1 METLRSFGGISGFPK
16 PRESVHDAFIAGHAS
31 NAVSVALGM
40 ARARTQLGEDYSV
53 IALLGDGALTG
64 GLAYEGL
71 SNAGQSGEP
80 LIVILNDNGM
90 SITKN
95 VGGVAQHLAHQRLK
109 PQYLR
114 FKRGYRRLMSALP
127 GGQHIYRFTHKVKT
141 AVKETLLP
149 CSLFEDMGFVYLGPV
164 DGHDVR
170 GLTRLLAVR
179 QGAGGPGAPPYPH
192 GEGQGLCPRRA
203 EPPTPI
209 TGWAVLRPERGA
221 LQSSGPSYSSVF
233 GETLCALAQ
242 EDRRVCA
249 ITAAMRDGT
258 GLGEFERRFPGR
270 FFDVGIAEGHAV
282 AMAAGMAKQGSLPVF
297 AVYSSF
303 LQRGYDMLLHDVGIL
318 GLHVVLGVDR
328 AGLVGE
334 DGETHHGLFDVAYLS
349 TVPGMTLYAPSSFAE
364 LRSMLRRAV
373 EEDRGLWRSA
383 IPGAGRGPT
392 GPTAAP
398 PHRPPAGGQRPDPGD
413 LRRHSGPGAGGPPR
427 PWRPRAAGRRWS
439 SSTGSSPWRP
449 VRCWSQCGR
458 QAGCWCGGV
467 RRHGLHRGAAVRPG
481 WPGGGPPPGGAAVQ
495 HRGGIHPSGHHCR
508 AAAGCAAW
516 TEPPWSGRR
525 WRCGSVGKKRLD
537 VLLCERGLAESRQR
551 AQADIMG
558 GCVFVEGRPALKAG
572 QAVDEEAQIEVRGQA
587 IPYVSRGGLKLAKA
601 MDVFSLDLTGWCA
614 PTSGPPPGASPT
626 ACSSTAR
633 RRSSAVDTGYGKL
646 AWKLRTDPRV
656 VALGAHQR
664 PLPHPGADP
673 GLPWTSPAW
682 MSPLSPCGLS
692 CPPSGGC

>member
-1 METLRSFGGISGFPK
+1 MTEFEEMPDWKAISDGEAEALCTRLRARLLDVVSRTGGHLASNLGAVEITVALHRVFDTGRDRLVFDVGHQCYVHKLLTGRGAAMETLRSFGGISGFPK

-114 FKRGYRRLMSALP
+114 FKKGYRRLMSALP

-170 GLTRLLAVR
+170 GLTRLLRYAR
-179 QGAGGPGAPPYPH
+179 ELEAPVLLHIRTVKGKGYAPAERNPDAYH
-192 GEGQGLCPRRA
+192 GVGRFCVQNG
-203 EPPTPI
+203 EP
-209 TGWAVLRPERGA
+209 

-334 DGETHHGLFDVAYLS
+334 DGETHHGLFDPAFLD
-349 TVPGMTLYAPSSFAE
+349 TIPGMTVLCPASFAE
-364 LRSMLRRAV
+364 LRDMLEYAVYEVKGPVAIRYPRGGEGAYQDGAPRHPAVLLREGTDLTLVGCGTLVNELLDCADRLAADGIRAEVVKLNTITPLPLELVARSVKKTGRLLVAEESAEMGGIGQRIAAGLLAVGVPVQGLALASTGRGFVTHGTIPQLRRLCGLDGESLYHRAREV
-373 EEDRGLWRSA
+373 CGHGKSEEAS
-383 IPGAGRGPT
+383 
-392 GPTAAP
+392 
-398 PHRPPAGGQRPDPGD
+398 
-413 LRRHSGPGAGGPPR
+413 
-427 PWRPRAAGRRWS
+427 
-439 SSTGSSPWRP
+439 
-449 VRCWSQCGR
+449 
-458 QAGCWCGGV
+458 
-467 RRHGLHRGAAVRPG
+467 
-481 WPGGGPPPGGAAVQ
+481 
-495 HRGGIHPSGHHCR
+495 
-508 AAAGCAAW
+508 GCAA
-516 TEPPWSGRR
+516 
-525 WRCGSVGKKRLD
+525 
-537 VLLCERGLAESRQR
+537 
-551 AQADIMG
+551 G
-558 GCVFVEGRPALKAG
+558 GAG
-572 QAVDEEAQIEVRGQA
+572 AG
-587 IPYVSRGGLKLAKA
+587 
-601 MDVFSLDLTGWCA
+601 
-614 PTSGPPPGASPT
+614 
-626 ACSSTAR
+626 
-633 RRSSAVDTGYGKL
+633 
-646 AWKLRTDPRV
+646 
-656 VALGAHQR
+656 
-664 PLPHPGADP
+664 
-673 GLPWTSPAW
+673 
-682 MSPLSPCGLS
+682 
-692 CPPSGGC
+692 